1 MQSDGEERRWIREK
15 GTGLIFSFPPLP
27 KNRAAAAIAAEF
39 DSTSRRDVE
48 AMTTSGG
55 GGSRSPTS
63 QLHAGAAA
71 AQTVA
76 ARLLQPIDR
85 KRGEAEVA
93 SRGDLLM
100 CFIIVGVTVQLR
112 VDDETFNA
120 SARTTPAPP
129 AEAATPVLAASIAAA
144 CYIEGDDKMS
154 SARVSEVRAT
164 GDLMCPADTR
174 CHPRQHR

>member
-1 MQSDGEERRWIREK
+1 
-15 GTGLIFSFPPLP
+15 
-27 KNRAAAAIAAEF
+27 
-39 DSTSRRDVE
+39 
-48 AMTTSGG
+48 MTTSGG

-85 KRGEAEVA
+85 RRGEAEVA

-144 CYIEGDDKMS
+144 CYIEEDDKMS
-154 SARVSEVRAT
+154 SGRVSRARSRS
-164 GDLMCPADTR
+164 TR
-174 CHPRQHR
+174 DGRLDVPRGYKYTLPSSSTSIGTCTLSRFLTCHYLYWLSASARCSAVSSRGGTEK